1 MACSIASTVA
11 SSVSMIDAWRFL

>member
-11 SSVSMIDAWRFL
+11 SSVSMIEAWRFL